1 MKDAADVCWGVS
13 DGIREREIEIDRDRE
28 RKRDRWTE
36 RYGKKVREI
45 KWEIK
50 KVHLQKVEGKE
61 HMMNI
66 DVKRQHHRRR

>member
-1 MKDAADVCWGVS
+1 M
-13 DGIREREIEIDRDRE
+13 
-28 RKRDRWTE
+28 
-36 RYGKKVREI
+36 REI